1 MTGKRF
7 FILKDE
13 EFKDVLPCIRDRNS
27 KIDDIYG
34 HYKYDDIEQIC
45 LFLNEQND
53 EIEMLKSK
61 FEDCEFAHR
70 TEMAHHRVI
79 EKDLKK
85 ENDELKA
92 QLKQSVFVNLDGE
105 DLSWAINRLCEF
117 HQYPVGTDK
126 ERRAMEI
133 ILKEL
138 GKENPCKDTFYK

>member
-1 MTGKRF
+1 MS
-7 FILKDE
+7 IDE
-13 EFKDVLPCIRDRNS
+13 KYVNS
-27 KIDDIYG
+27 SYHIGDKGIAQSLCD
-34 HYKYDDIEQIC
+34 
-45 LFLNEQND
+45 LLNELYEENKKLLRRNGAMEE
-53 EIEMLKSK
+53 EIECLS
-61 FEDCEFAHR
+61 D
-70 TEMAHHRVI
+70 
-79 EKDLKK
+79 
-85 ENDELKA
+85 ENGQLKA

>member
-1 MTGKRF
+1 MTEKRF
-7 FILKDE
+7 VVEKYS
-13 EFKDVLPCIRDRNS
+13 VRDMSIDKKYVNS
-27 KIDDIYG
+27 SYHIGDNGIAQSLCD
-34 HYKYDDIEQIC
+34 
-45 LFLNEQND
+45 LLNELYEENKKLLRRNGAMEE
-53 EIEMLKSK
+53 EIECLS
-61 FEDCEFAHR
+61 D
-70 TEMAHHRVI
+70 
-79 EKDLKK
+79 
-85 ENDELKA
+85 ENGQLKA

>member
-1 MTGKRF
+1 MTKKRF

-13 EFKDVLPCIRDRNS
+13 EFEDVLPCIRDRNS

-85 ENDELKA
+85 ENE
-92 QLKQSVFVNLDGE
+92 QLKQFISKIDFAIIRKYDNSLENLLDEVYDGE
-105 DLSWAINRLCEF
+105 YENWIKKQVS
-117 HQYPVGTDK
+117 
-126 ERRAMEI
+126 RAKKLYGDM
-133 ILKEL
+133 
-138 GKENPCKDTFYK
+138 ND